1 MDTEEKGMKEPLNN
15 RGGLTNGSAKLL
27 TGRYRTTNKYST
39 CPNKSEVHWA
49 RVPPLCG
56 KMKSTFSC
64 AVEVDDI

>member
-1 MDTEEKGMKEPLNN
+1 MSSTSTAHEIKLEKVV
-15 RGGLTNGSAKLL
+15 GLGPCL
-27 TGRYRTTNKYST
+27 
-39 CPNKSEVHWA
+39 NKSEVHWA